1 MQEKK
6 EKEEQKSQEARQEKK
21 LSETWA
27 QDALGD
33 LEDWI
38 EEQGIYIRQWKDAAN
53 CGLKVDYNSS
63 AQDFAFAAKSVRM
76 HKFRQRIQPFVI
88 SKL

>member
-6 EKEEQKSQEARQEKK
+6 EKEKQKSQEARQEKK

-38 EEQGIYIRQWKDAAN
+38 EEQGIYIRQ
-53 CGLKVDYNSS
+53 
-63 AQDFAFAAKSVRM
+63 
-76 HKFRQRIQPFVI
+76 
-88 SKL
+88 

>member
-33 LEDWI
+33 LEGWI
-38 EEQGIYIRQWKDAAN
+38 LCLNLRILTDFAAN
-53 CGLKVDYNSS
+53 
-63 AQDFAFAAKSVRM
+63 AKSWAE
-76 HKFRQRIQPFVI
+76 
-88 SKL
+88 LL

>member
-6 EKEEQKSQEARQEKK
+6 EKEEQKSQEARQEQK

-38 EEQGIYIRQWKDAAN
+38 EEQGIYIRQ
-53 CGLKVDYNSS
+53 
-63 AQDFAFAAKSVRM
+63 
-76 HKFRQRIQPFVI
+76 
-88 SKL
+88 

>member
-1 MQEKK
+1 MAEEKK
-6 EKEEQKSQEARQEKK
+6 KQEEQKNQEVQQETK

-38 EEQGIYIRQWKDAAN
+38 EEQGIYIRQLFIVKYK
-53 CGLKVDYNSS
+53 CRKL
-63 AQDFAFAAKSVRM
+63 Q
-76 HKFRQRIQPFVI
+76 
-88 SKL
+88 SKM

>member
-21 LSETWA
+21 LSETCA

-38 EEQGIYIRQWKDAAN
+38 EEQGIYIRQ
-53 CGLKVDYNSS
+53 
-63 AQDFAFAAKSVRM
+63 
-76 HKFRQRIQPFVI
+76 
-88 SKL
+88 

>member
-1 MQEKK
+1 MEDEKK
-6 EKEEQKSQEARQEKK
+6 LNTAETAETEEKEEPK

-38 EEQGIYIRQWKDAAN
+38 EEQGIYIRQ
-53 CGLKVDYNSS
+53 
-63 AQDFAFAAKSVRM
+63 
-76 HKFRQRIQPFVI
+76 
-88 SKL
+88 

>member
-1 MQEKK
+1 MSEEKRKQQE
-6 EKEEQKSQEARQEKK
+6 QEAKQEEKK

-38 EEQGIYIRQWKDAAN
+38 EEQGIYIRQ
-53 CGLKVDYNSS
+53 
-63 AQDFAFAAKSVRM
+63 
-76 HKFRQRIQPFVI
+76 
-88 SKL
+88 

>member
-1 MQEKK
+1 MRAVTFVFDIGKK
-6 EKEEQKSQEARQEKK
+6 YFSYVFMDRRRLFTCKKRKKSQEARQEKK

-38 EEQGIYIRQWKDAAN
+38 EEQGIYIRQ
-53 CGLKVDYNSS
+53 
-63 AQDFAFAAKSVRM
+63 
-76 HKFRQRIQPFVI
+76 
-88 SKL
+88 

>member
-1 MQEKK
+1 MSEEKRKQQE
-6 EKEEQKSQEARQEKK
+6 QETKQEEKK

-38 EEQGIYIRQWKDAAN
+38 EEQGIYIRQ
-53 CGLKVDYNSS
+53 
-63 AQDFAFAAKSVRM
+63 
-76 HKFRQRIQPFVI
+76 
-88 SKL
+88 